1 MPTIKSGEFRTLGQ
15 ALLPKTETLV
25 SINERERE
33 MIDFNNELRAH
44 RIVTLIFAALAG
56 ISAIS
61 TAVAPAIL

>member
-1 MPTIKSGEFRTLGQ
+1 
-15 ALLPKTETLV
+15 
-25 SINERERE
+25 